1 MKSSH
6 YGYKS
11 LLSNSLLACSLY
23 LVTHATQGLAET
35 LSISPPPD
43 TGNSTTNTNAP
54 ILDFR
59 GGDIRALIQL
69 VAEQTG
75 KNFIVD
81 PQVRGEATL
90 VAGRRLRNDELYE
103 ALLSILQVHGYEA
116 VETGNLIKIVPNG
129 KARSSVAPLVNN
141 AKESTPDETI
151 TQVVKLNYIQVQ
163 TAIQTLMPL
172 SGQGETSILPNQS
185 SNSLVLKG
193 KAQNI
198 QRLQDVIA
206 SIDKPNN
213 EDFELVPL
221 DYAVASQV
229 ASTLQALMSTV
240 AGTPEAMA
248 MGAGGGGKVS
258 ADERTNSVL
267 ISGDKATRERMK
279 RAIAKLDVPRATEGD
294 TKVIQLRYAKAE
306 DVVAVLNGVAPAIQ
320 QQSNLPVSAGGTP
333 GGAGISMPL
342 SGGATSSVSSANSG
356 GVKVLADKSSNS
368 IILSGP
374 PTLQKNMMQVINQLD
389 RRRAQVLVEAVIAEV
404 STDLS
409 NKIGAALVANGAN
422 TGGSGVVGYSN
433 FGTIGAL
440 ANIYS
445 SIKASSIPALPN
457 GLLLGGGNESFGAIV
472 EALKGD
478 AATNIL
484 STPTLVT
491 MDNQEAEITVGQE
504 VPFIT
509 GQSTS
514 SSSTTTNPFTTIER
528 KDVGLK
534 FKITPQINRGETV
547 NLKIEQETS
556 NVATSS
562 VSAAD
567 LITNKRRI
575 TTNVMVED
583 GQILVLGG
591 LIEDN
596 YRDSESKV
604 PLLGD
609 LPIIGNVFRSNTTSK
624 AKNNLMVFIHPVILP
639 DGQSADAYTRM
650 KYHTLRQQQE
660 NSKVLE
666 RRRLTEGAS
675 VLPPD
680 MNQVSAGT
688 ADSLH
693 NTPRT
698 QQARPNNA
706 ATGAAAPAATNKR
719 PKCNKSDP
727 FCNGAL

>member
-1 MKSSH
+1 MKSSRNS
-6 YGYKS
+6 YKS
-11 LLSNSLLACSLY
+11 LLSTSMLACSLW
-23 LVTHATQGLAET
+23 LLTASSGVHAADKNNDG
-35 LSISPPPD
+35 PV
-43 TGNSTTNTNAP
+43 
-54 ILDFR
+54 LDFR

-81 PQVRGEATL
+81 PQIRGEATL
-90 VAGRRLRNDELYE
+90 VAGRKLRDDELYD
-103 ALLSILQVHGYEA
+103 ALLSILQVHNYEA
-116 VETGNLIKIVPNG
+116 VETGNLIKIVPIN
-129 KARSSVAPLVNN
+129 KARASVAPLVAD

-193 KAQNI
+193 KAQNLE
-198 QRLQDVIA
+198 RLMDVIQ

-229 ASTLQALMSTV
+229 ATTLQSLMSTGA
-240 AGTPEAMA
+240 AGQPDAA
-248 MGAGGGGKVS
+248 LGGTGGKVS

-267 ISGDKATRERMK
+267 ISGDKSARERMK
-279 RAIAKLDVPRATEGD
+279 RAIAKLDVPRAIEGD

-320 QQSNLPVSAGGTP
+320 QQSNLPVSAGGAP
-333 GGAGISMPL
+333 GG
-342 SGGATSSVSSANSG
+342 GAVATAAAAPAVTSANAG

-409 NKIGAALVANGAN
+409 NQIGAALVSNGAN
-422 TGGSGVVGYSN
+422 NGGSGVVGYSN
-433 FGTIGAL
+433 FGGLGTL
-440 ANIYS
+440 TSLYS
-445 SIKASSIPALPN
+445 SLKASTIPSVPN
-457 GLLLGGGNESFGAIV
+457 GLLIGGGNDNFGAIV

-491 MDNQEAEITVGQE
+491 MDNEEAEITVGQE

-509 GQSTS
+509 GKSTS
-514 SSSTTTNPFTTIER
+514 GASDTTNPFTTIER

-547 NLKIEQETS
+547 NLKIDQETS
-556 NVATSS
+556 NVASS
-562 VSAAD
+562 SAGASD

-604 PLLGD
+604 PFLGD
-609 LPIIGNVFRSNTTSK
+609 LPVIGGAFRNNSTSK
-624 AKNNLMVFIHPVILP
+624 TKNNLMVFIHPIILP

-650 KYHTLRQQQE
+650 KYHTLQKQQE
-660 NSKVLE
+660 RSKVTQ
-666 RRRLTEGAS
+666 RNRLTEGAS
-675 VLPPD
+675 VLPAD
-680 MNQVSAGT
+680 MNRVSAGT
-688 ADSLH
+688 ADDLH
-693 NTPRT
+693 NQPVVKPLPPI
-698 QQARPNNA
+698 QPLPV
-706 ATGAAAPAATNKR
+706 GPA
-719 PKCNKSDP
+719 KCNKSDP
-727 FCNGAL
+727 LCNGAL